1 MNLPQL
7 TGIAGIGAI
16 AAMAA
21 GAWSY
26 VRQALRWIGDI
37 FVCRAIVTCETC
49 DAVMGYCWHRGR
61 RSPFGLRSFG
71 GTSTWVQPVKRIQA
85 IAFESMSSDPIL
97 FFFGR
102 TPIIIGRQS
111 NNDQTTTGDNGG
123 TRTIFISFIRGTMDI
138 DKLIIEAVGYY
149 NQTKQGT
156 NGQAKR
162 RRFHISRLGGNHSA
176 ENTLAQDPS
185 HPSSQPQ
192 VAGNSDFTE
201 KIIQKTMRLLEWKP
215 DDLVAATPNQSPF
228 HGFMFPPAIIA
239 AMEEMKMW
247 IEHEEWFRSKSIP
260 WRRGWLL
267 HGPPGTGKSTLV
279 RAMAMHF
286 DLPVFTIDLSTHD
299 NNSFSR
305 AWQEVSQS
313 APCIALIED
322 VDTVFNGRI
331 NVSATNKN
339 RDSLTFDCLLN
350 CISGVGNSE
359 GVFLVV
365 TTNHPETL
373 DPALGV
379 VKDGVSSRPGRIDRV
394 IELGNMEESERELL
408 AKHILSDFPDAILP
422 VVFQGEGMTPAQ
434 FQNHC
439 AVLALRLFWQSKNAS

>member
-1 MNLPQL
+1 M
-7 TGIAGIGAI
+7 AGIGAI
-16 AAMAA
+16 VAMVA

-26 VRQALRWIGDI
+26 VRQTLRWIGDI
-37 FVCRAIVTCETC
+37 FICRAIVTHETC
-49 DAVMGYCWHRGR
+49 EAVMAYCWHRGQ

-71 GTSTWVQPVKRIQA
+71 GTSTWVQPVKRVQV

-97 FFFGR
+97 FWFNR
-102 TPIIIGRQS
+102 TPVVISRRTL
-111 NNDQTTTGDNGG
+111 NDLTNPGENGDD
-123 TRTIFISFIRGTMDI
+123 RKVVYVSFIRGTMDI
-138 DKLIIEAVGYY
+138 DRLIIEAVGYY
-149 NQTKQGT
+149 NHTKQGT

-162 RRFHISRLGGNHSA
+162 RRFHISRLGGNHGSGEKA
-176 ENTLAQDPS
+176 GEAPGRA
-185 HPSSQPQ
+185 PSSPGEL
-192 VAGNSDFTE
+192 VGNSDLTE

-228 HGFMFPPAIIA
+228 HGFMFPPAILA
-239 AMEEMKMW
+239 AMEEMRMW

-305 AWQEVSQS
+305 AWQEVAQS

-331 NVSATNKN
+331 NVSATNRN

-350 CISGVGNSE
+350 CISGVSNSE

-394 IELGNMEESERELL
+394 IKLGFMEEPERTLL
-408 AKHILSDFPDAILP
+408 ATHILSDFHEEIMPA
-422 VVFQGEGMTPAQ
+422 VHQGHGMTPAQ

-439 AVLALRLFWQSKNAS
+439 AVRALTLFWRQKNEV